1 MISSEKALS
10 AVFANKAF
18 RVERRGVEPPTSA
31 LRTQESRVPSGN
43 LSEVAA
49 SGLAVC
55 TSVCTS
61 QPPKRRKR
69 GSDAASVGAVGTPAE
84 VKPEPVETDFAAAL
98 LMIAGL
104 PLSDAD
110 KAEAVRRLLNS
121 HGQTTNPI
129 ETR

>member
-1 MISSEKALS
+1 M
-10 AVFANKAF
+10 
-18 RVERRGVEPPTSA
+18 
-31 LRTQESRVPSGN
+31 
-43 LSEVAA
+43 
-49 SGLAVC
+49 
-55 TSVCTS
+55 
-61 QPPKRRKR
+61 
-69 GSDAASVGAVGTPAE
+69 GAVGTPAE
-84 VKPEPVETDFAAAL
+84 VKPEPVETGFADAL